1 MDLILYQLFQANR
14 LVSGHGQLFT
24 THNAQTTSDRHPEP
38 PGAAAVGHE
47 DVKII
52 PSPTPRDVLALVQAV
67 MSESLVRAVGAV
79 YEFNLSGEN
88 GGLFYLDLK
97 NGKNLF

>member
-1 MDLILYQLFQANR
+1 M
-14 LVSGHGQLFT
+14 
-24 THNAQTTSDRHPEP
+24 
-38 PGAAAVGHE
+38 GHE

-52 PSPTPRDVLALVQAV
+52 PTPTPRDVLALVQAV

-88 GGLFYLDLK
+88 GGIFYLDLK
-97 NGKNLF
+97 NGKKPVLVMFKSYLIIITIITFHKL